1 MCPLECALINVSG
14 WWMSVGSVRA
24 RDRHWGYG
32 LALEGVRV
40 VGESGGGGGGE
51 ESAREQQWRR
61 AVTVSRG
68 HASE

>member
-1 MCPLECALINVSG
+1 MLMLMMSVKWI
-14 WWMSVGSVRA
+14 SVGSARVA

-51 ESAREQQWRR
+51 RESSSGG
-61 AVTVSRG
+61 VPC
-68 HASE
+68 

>member
-14 WWMSVGSVRA
+14 WWMSLGSARA

-51 ESAREQQWRR
+51 ESARAAVAACCDSQSR
-61 AVTVSRG
+61 AC
-68 HASE
+68 

>member
-1 MCPLECALINVSG
+1 
-14 WWMSVGSVRA
+14 MSVGSARA

-40 VGESGGGGGGE
+40 VGESGGGGGE
-51 ESAREQQWRR
+51 ETREQQWRR

>member
-14 WWMSVGSVRA
+14 WWMSVGSARA

-40 VGESGGGGGGE
+40 VGESGGGGE
-51 ESAREQQWRR
+51 ESARAAVAACCDSQSR
-61 AVTVSRG
+61 AC
-68 HASE
+68 